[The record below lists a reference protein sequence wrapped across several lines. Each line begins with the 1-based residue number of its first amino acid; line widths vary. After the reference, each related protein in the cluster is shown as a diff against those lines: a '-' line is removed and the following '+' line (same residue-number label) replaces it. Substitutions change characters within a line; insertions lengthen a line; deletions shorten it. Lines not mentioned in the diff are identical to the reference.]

1 MSKEITSKE
10 LEKFQTAFEQ
20 TPGSSAIKNAVA
32 NNGIFAS
39 SETMASKIAMDPTFS
54 VELDTGSVSDQKQ
67 SGLCWVFAALNT
79 MRHPIQSN
87 FKIKGFE
94 LSEGYMLFWD
104 KLEKSNFFYENVIN
118 TAALPV
124 GDRKVDFLMTT
135 PQQDGG
141 QWDMIMALVQKYG
154 VVPKSVMPDTYSRTK
169 SSELNTVLN
178 TKLRKNAITLRAL
191 VNENKSTEDI
201 ERIKDEMLSEI
212 YKILVYTV
220 GEPPTKFDWAYRDDD
235 KNYHKESNIT
245 PQEFFKKYVGWN
257 LDDYISTINAP
268 TEDKPYNHVYT
279 VEMLGNVLGG
289 RQVRHLN
296 LEINDFKSLAVKQ
309 LQDGEAVWFG
319 SDVGQSSDRKIGIM
333 DTDVYNIEDLFNTD
347 LSMTKAQRLDY
358 IQSMMT
364 HAMVLTGVDLDDN
377 GQPTK
382 WKVENSWGEKV
393 GTKGYFVMSD
403 SWFDEFVYQLVINK
417 KYLNDDLKKTF
428 ETESKDPKV
437 LAPWDPMGALA

>member
-1 MSKEITSKE
+1 MKEITSKE

-32 NNGIFAS
+32 NNGILQS
-39 SETMASKIAMDPTFS
+39 SETIASKIAMDPTFS

-79 MRHPIQSN
+79 MRHPIQAK

-141 QWDMIMALVQKYG
+141 QWDMIMALVAKYG

-178 TKLRKNAITLRAL
+178 TKLRKNAIALRDL
-191 VNENKSTEDI
+191 VNAGKSEEDI
-201 ERIKDEMLSEI
+201 ERVKNEMLSEI

-235 KNYHKESNIT
+235 KNYHKETDIT
-245 PQEFFKKYVGWN
+245 PQEFFKKYVGWD
-257 LDDYISTINAP
+257 LDSYISTINAP
-268 TEDKPYNHVYT
+268 TADKPYNHVYT

-333 DTDVYNIEDLFNTD
+333 DTNIYDVEGLFNTD
-347 LSMTKAQRLDY
+347 LSMTKAERLDY
-358 IQSMMT
+358 TESMMT
-364 HAMVLTGVDLDDN
+364 HAMVLTGVDLDEN
-377 GQPTK
+377 GKPTK

-403 SWFDEFVYQLVINK
+403 SWFDQYVYQLVINK
-417 KYLNDDLKKTF
+417 KYLSDDLKKTF
-428 ETESKDPKV
+428 EAESQEPTV

>member
-1 MSKEITSKE
+1 MKEITSKE

-32 NNGIFAS
+32 NNGILQS
-39 SETMASKIAMDPTFS
+39 SETIASKIAMDPTFS

-79 MRHPIQSN
+79 MRHPIQAK

-141 QWDMIMALVQKYG
+141 QWDMIMALVAKYG

-178 TKLRKNAITLRAL
+178 TKLRKNAIALRDL
-191 VNENKSTEDI
+191 VNAGKSEEDI
-201 ERIKDEMLSEI
+201 ERVKNEMLSEI

-235 KNYHKESNIT
+235 KNYHKETDIT
-245 PQEFFKKYVGWN
+245 PQEFFKKYVGWD
-257 LDDYISTINAP
+257 LDSYISTINAP
-268 TEDKPYNHVYT
+268 TADKPYNHVYT

-333 DTDVYNIEDLFNTD
+333 DTNIYDVEGLFNTD
-347 LSMTKAQRLDY
+347 LSMTKAERLDY
-358 IQSMMT
+358 IESMMT
-364 HAMVLTGVDLDDN
+364 HAMVLTGVDLDEN
-377 GQPTK
+377 GKPTK

-403 SWFDEFVYQLVINK
+403 SWFDQYVYQLVINK
-417 KYLNDDLKKTF
+417 KYLSDDLKKTF
-428 ETESKDPKV
+428 EAESQEPTV